1 MLSFANTTMKTL
13 LASAVLILI
22 SATSLAQPQNNHTEE
37 KICFLT
43 YGFPDVE
50 RVEVEQAIAGKWGF
64 AFYTV
69 GECTIDQALIDS
81 VARVNDAANKRME
94 ARYGSNWRSRYQ
106 QEVDA
111 AFATPERA
119 QQLVNQQLYI
129 WRKEQELKMHNDSLH
144 YAWAA
149 TGRKGVYKVIVSGSL
164 KNTIFYKLLV
174 DYPKYKVSLLTN

>member
-1 MLSFANTTMKTL
+1 MKTL

-22 SATSLAQPQNNHTEE
+22 SATSLAQQQNNHTEE

-69 GECTIDQALIDS
+69 GECTINQALIDS

-129 WRKEQELKMHNDSLH
+129 WRKEQELKTHNDSLH

>member
-1 MLSFANTTMKTL
+1 MKTL
-13 LASAVLILI
+13 LVSAVFILI
-22 SATSLAQPQNNHTEE
+22 SCTCLAQPQNNHTEE

-43 YGFPDVE
+43 YGFPDLE

-69 GECTIDQALIDS
+69 GESVIDQALIDS
-81 VARVNDAANKRME
+81 VARINNAANKRME
-94 ARYGSNWRSRYQ
+94 ARYGNNWRSRYQ

-111 AFATPERA
+111 VFATPERA
-119 QQLVNQQLYI
+119 QELVNQQLYI
-129 WRKEQELKMHNDSLH
+129 WRKEQELKRNNDSLH
-144 YAWAA
+144 YAWA
-149 TGRKGVYKVIVSGSL
+149 TTERKGVYKVIVSGSL